1 MVGENSLFD
10 EVQMYLFKQ
19 GLVLPLIPTVYMLVS
34 PVVNMSHQYVKLMRL
49 IKARL

>member
-1 MVGENSLFD
+1 MK
-10 EVQMYLFKQ
+10 FKCTSSNKPP
-19 GLVLPLIPTVYMLVS
+19 VLPVIPTVYMLVS